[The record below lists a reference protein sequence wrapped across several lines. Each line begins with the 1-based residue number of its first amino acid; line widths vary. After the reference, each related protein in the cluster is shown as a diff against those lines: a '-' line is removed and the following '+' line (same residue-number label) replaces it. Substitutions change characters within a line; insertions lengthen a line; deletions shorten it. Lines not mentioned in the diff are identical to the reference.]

1 MEWGEGMGDKRM
13 EERITASYKVIVF
26 ENESH

>member
-1 MEWGEGMGDKRM
+1 MEWGEGMRDKRM